1 MRVCS
6 VAVGNSMARVFLKYC
21 LSAGSVGHRHL
32 GTSRRSSGDNASSR
46 LRREVDL
53 GPGFVSGE
61 EWHHVF
67 GRVRV
72 EVVASSH
79 ELQALMAP
87 TSVLR

>member
-6 VAVGNSMARVFLKYC
+6 VAVGNSTVHMFLEYC
-21 LSAGSVGHRHL
+21 LSARSVGHRHL

-53 GPGFVSGE
+53 GPGFISGE

-67 GRVRV
+67 GHVHV
-72 EVVASSH
+72 EVVASLH
-79 ELQALMAP
+79 ELRALTAP
-87 TSVLR
+87 TSVLC